1 MLCVSMHKCL
11 NVCVPEQFIATCNR
25 LQSFAGVLFSNP
37 KVRLIFVLVIC
48 FGIYVKREEGIPY
61 IIVVIKPH
69 RILYLFTLSIKSF
82 ISSHGHSNLQASDIK
97 TMD

>member
-1 MLCVSMHKCL
+1 MVSYYNVHKVLGILCVSMHKCL
-11 NVCVPEQFIATCNR
+11 NECVPEQFIAICNR

-37 KVRLIFVLVIC
+37 KVRFTFALVIC

-69 RILYLFTLSIKSF
+69 RIFYFFT
-82 ISSHGHSNLQASDIK
+82 
-97 TMD
+97 